1 MISKVFTGESFGAK
15 LYSGTVN
22 MAFIVNMASGSSG
35 TLLQSSLDFKLGNI
49 VGRGGYGIVYTLLNR
64 SDIVVKVSSQT
75 NSCRQW
81 SNEYE
86 KIVAAFTSMKAHP
99 LYQSLTT
106 VKMIDVKMFTQEDRT
121 CFMVMERVFRPVYGD
136 CNPKTFNKDSPTLQ
150 AQFGVEDSDLI
161 HKGRGQFIGLR
172 QIKGYLESC
181 PMYQN
186 ATVETICHEL
196 GIFIGLLHFIAKN
209 DGYDIEVFL
218 GREYVEPRLKVFI
231 ADFDLSEP
239 ITQYDKAT
247 ISRMTF
253 CLDAVPYFPSKDNP
267 DLFDRFANAY
277 RSVAKSA
284 GFLQVADIVLENYD

>member
-1 MISKVFTGESFGAK
+1 MVEQFT
-15 LYSGTVN
+15 LGT
-22 MAFIVNMASGSSG
+22 I
-35 TLLQSSLDFKLGNI
+35 I
-49 VGRGGYGIVYTLLNR
+49 GRGGFGVVYTLLDR
-64 SDIVVKVSSQT
+64 SDIVVKVSTQT

-86 KIVAAFTSMKAHP
+86 KIVIIRDRIIDTKFYK
-99 LYQSLTT
+99 SLTT
-106 VKMIDVKMFTQEDRT
+106 VKLIDVREFSQQNAH
-121 CFMVMERVFRPVYGD
+121 CFMVMERVFRPVFGD

-150 AQFGVEDSDLI
+150 AQFGVDSSDLV
-161 HKGRGQFIGLR
+161 HKGRGQFIGLQ
-172 QIKGYLESC
+172 QIKGYLEAC

-267 DLFDRFANAY
+267 DLFNRFANAY